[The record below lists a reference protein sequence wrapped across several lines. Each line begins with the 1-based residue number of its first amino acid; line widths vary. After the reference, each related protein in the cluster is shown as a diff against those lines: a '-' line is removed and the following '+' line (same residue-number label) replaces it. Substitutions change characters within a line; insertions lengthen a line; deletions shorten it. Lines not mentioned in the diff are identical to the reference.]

1 LRGRTREFEPVEAL
15 GLFPSRRV
23 KRRTGSCLLT
33 PPRLP
38 PKLDCFPPTAPSNG
52 LIVMMQL
59 TPAFPSFL
67 AVDTLDID
75 INSIERYCYDLM
87 KRDAGRKVS
96 NDGGY
101 QSNDLNFDLESPFKA
116 LFQQI
121 EERVNSLHSSLMLKK
136 SLKQKI
142 DNAWFNVN
150 KRGDYNIPHVH
161 PRTCFSGVFYVKTPK
176 DCGDLFLR
184 NPASSLEHVIGDICV
199 EQYNMFTAPSL
210 RVLPEAKKLVIFPSW
225 ILHYVTANQS
235 NSDRISIAFN
245 TIFQRSYS
253 VPKTPS

>member
-1 LRGRTREFEPVEAL
+1 
-15 GLFPSRRV
+15 
-23 KRRTGSCLLT
+23 
-33 PPRLP
+33 
-38 PKLDCFPPTAPSNG
+38 
-52 LIVMMQL
+52 MMQL
-59 TPAFPSFL
+59 TPAFPTFL
-67 AVDTLDID
+67 AVDTLDVD
-75 INSIERYCYDLM
+75 ISSIERYCYDLM

-101 QSNDLNFDLESPFKA
+101 QSTDLNFDLESPIKP

-121 EERVNSLHSSLMLKK
+121 EERANSLHSSLMLKVF
-136 SLKQKI
+136 LKQKI

-184 NPASSLEHVIGDICV
+184 NPAASLEHVIPQICI
-199 EQYNMFTAPSL
+199 EQYTMFTGPSL
-210 RVLPEAKKLVIFPSW
+210 RVSPEARKLVIFPSW

-235 NSDRISIAFN
+235 DSDRISIAFN
-245 TIFQRSYS
+245 TIFQRSGP